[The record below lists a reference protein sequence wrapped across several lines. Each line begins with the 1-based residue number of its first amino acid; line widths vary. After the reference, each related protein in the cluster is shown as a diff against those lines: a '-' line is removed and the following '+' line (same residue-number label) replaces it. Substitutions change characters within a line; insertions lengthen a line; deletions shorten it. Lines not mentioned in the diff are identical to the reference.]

1 MLKNIIKNNFN
12 QALGIS
18 ILFVYYLNF
27 SSKSSIDFFSQVFIV
42 SFFSYL
48 TMFLIGLYAFK
59 KNKIIGLYLLTTV
72 LFVPPSIFP
81 EYSGLLFPITYLSH
95 FSYIG
100 YLISLNLFK
109 KWKNNHE
116 L

>member
-1 MLKNIIKNNFN
+1 MLKNIIKNYFN
-12 QALGIS
+12 QALGVS
-18 ILFVYYLNF
+18 ILFVYYLDF
-27 SSKSSIDFFSQVFIV
+27 SSKSSIDFLSLAFII

-72 LFVPPSIFP
+72 FFVPPSIFP
-81 EYSGLLFPITYLSH
+81 EYRGLLFPITYLSH

-109 KWKNNHE
+109 KWKSNHE

>member
-1 MLKNIIKNNFN
+1 MLKNIIKNYFN

-18 ILFVYYLNF
+18 ILFVYYLDF
-27 SSKSSIDFFSQVFIV
+27 SSKSSIDFLSLAFII

-48 TMFLIGLYAFK
+48 TMFVIGLYALK
-59 KNKIIGLYLLTTV
+59 KNKIIGLYLLIII
-72 LFVPPSIFP
+72 LFVPPNIFE
-81 EYSGLLFPITYLSH
+81 EYRGLLFPITYLSH

>member
-18 ILFVYYLNF
+18 ILFVYYLDF
-27 SSKSSIDFFSQVFIV
+27 SSKSSIEFLSQVFII

-48 TMFLIGLYAFK
+48 TMFLISLYAL
-59 KNKIIGLYLLTTV
+59 KNSKIIGIYLLTTI
-72 LFVPPSIFP
+72 LFVPPNIFE
-81 EYSGLLFPITYLSH
+81 EYRGLLFPITYLSH
-95 FSYIG
+95 FSYVG
-100 YLISLNLFK
+100 YLISLELFK
-109 KWKNNHE
+109 KWKNYHE